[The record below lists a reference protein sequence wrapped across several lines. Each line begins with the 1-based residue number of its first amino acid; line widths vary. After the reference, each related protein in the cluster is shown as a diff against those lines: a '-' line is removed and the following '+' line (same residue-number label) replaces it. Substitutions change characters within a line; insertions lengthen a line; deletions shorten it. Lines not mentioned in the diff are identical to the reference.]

1 MTTTTMPTLSRE
13 AILAADDSN
22 TELVEV
28 SQWGGAVRVRTLTG
42 RERDRIEAS
51 MIGKNG
57 KADATR
63 GLANFRARL
72 VAASVVDENGELLFT
87 TADVEALA
95 DKSAAALDVIAAAA
109 TRLSGLSKSDVEEL
123 AGE

>member
-1 MTTTTMPTLSRE
+1 MQPLSRE
-13 AILAADDSN
+13 QILSTDDSN
-22 TELVEV
+22 TELVDV
-28 SQWGGAVRVRTLTG
+28 PQWGGSVRVRSLTG
-42 RERDRIEAS
+42 RERDRLEAS

-72 VAASVVDENGELLFT
+72 VAASVIDDNAAPMFT
-87 TADVEALA
+87 EADIDALA
-95 DKSAAALDVIAAAA
+95 GRSAAALDTIAQAAM
-109 TRLSGLSKSDVEEL
+109 RLSGLSESDVEEL

>member
-1 MTTTTMPTLSRE
+1 MAQPLSRE

-22 TELVEV
+22 VEDV
-28 SQWGGAVRVRTLTG
+28 PVPQWGGTVRVRSLTG
-42 RERDRIEAS
+42 RERDRLEAS

-72 VAASVVDENGELLFT
+72 VAASVIDENGAPMFT
-87 TADVEALA
+87 EADVDALA
-95 DKSAAALDVIAAAA
+95 GKSAAALDVIASAAM
-109 TRLSGLSKSDVEEL
+109 RLSGLSDSDVEEL